1 MTHVSDEPSSSAAP
15 TPEGPPP
22 SGRAVRSDDRGGA
35 GLSALGEGLAIA
47 WDAMKANRVRSG
59 LTVLG
64 VAVGVS
70 VVVAIG
76 ALMTGLRTSVM
87 EAFEGAGPNN
97 FVVTR
102 IDFTSISIVNGG
114 DGRPPW
120 WNRPE
125 IQPEEARR
133 IATLPT
139 VEAALY
145 DLSQFSVDIEFEGQE
160 MQDVLSSGTDSGW
173 PAYNA
178 GDFVAGRDF
187 TPAEVQQNRAV
198 VVLSTG
204 LAEQLFGQRDP
215 IGRRVRVGNPFRGT
229 QEPFTVIGIFQL
241 EENIFSTAF
250 RNWAVFPWTAA
261 IRRLRQG
268 KFQAQVLVVPED
280 SVAVQRV
287 QDDVIQAMRG
297 MRGLGPRDENDFALM
312 ASAQIAEMFNQL
324 TAVFFLVILL
334 LASAGLLVGG
344 VGVIG
349 IMLISVTERTREI
362 GVRKAV
368 GATRREI
375 LWQFLVEASALTA
388 SGAGVGLLIGWG
400 MAEIVANLTPL
411 PAAIPLWAVG
421 AALGM
426 AALSG
431 MLFGLL
437 PAYRASRLEPVVA
450 LRFE

>member
-1 MTHVSDEPSSSAAP
+1 MI
-15 TPEGPPP
+15 
-22 SGRAVRSDDRGGA
+22 RS
-35 GLSALGEGLAIA
+35 L
-47 WDAMKANRVRSG
+47 
-59 LTVLG
+59 LTILG

-76 ALMTGLRTSVM
+76 ALMTGLRSSVLD
-87 EAFEGAGPNN
+87 AFESAGPNN

-102 IDFTSISIVNGG
+102 FDFTAITIDNGNN
-114 DGRPPW
+114 RPPW
-120 WNRPE
+120 WGKPE
-125 IQPEEARR
+125 IEPEEARR
-133 IATLPT
+133 LRALPS
-139 VEAALY
+139 VQDALY
-145 DLSQFSVDIEFEGQE
+145 DLSQFQVDLEFEGE
-160 MQDVLSSGTDSGW
+160 RMESVITSGSDAGW
-173 PAYNA
+173 SAYQA
-178 GDFVAGRDF
+178 GDFVVGRDF

-198 VVLSTG
+198 MILSTG

-215 IGRRVRVGNPFRGT
+215 VGRRVRAANPSRGT
-229 QEPFTVIGIFQL
+229 QEPFTVIGVYEP
-241 EENIFSTAF
+241 EENVFSAAF
-250 RNWAVFPWTAA
+250 QNFAIVPWTAA
-261 IRRLRQG
+261 VRRLRQS
-268 KFQAQVLVVPED
+268 KFQAQILVVPED
-280 SVAVQRV
+280 SVSAQRA
-287 QDDVIQAMRG
+287 QDDVIAAMRG
-297 MRGLGPRDENDFALM
+297 MRSLGPRDENDFTIT

-324 TAVFFLVILL
+324 TGIFFLVILL

-375 LWQFLVEASALTA
+375 LWQFLVEASALTCG
-388 SGAGVGLLIGWG
+388 GAGVGLLIGWG
-400 MAEIVANLTPL
+400 MAETVARFTPI
-411 PAAIPLWAVG
+411 PAAIPVWAVG

-426 AALSG
+426 AAVTG

>member
-1 MTHVSDEPSSSAAP
+1 MADDSTHAGDTVADAGTRRAP
-15 TPEGPPP
+15 
-22 SGRAVRSDDRGGA
+22 DDRRA
-35 GLSALGEGLAIA
+35 SGLTALSEGLAIA
-47 WDAMKANRVRSG
+47 WEATKANRVRSV

-87 EAFEGAGPNN
+87 EAFEGAGPDN

-102 IDFTSISIVNGG
+102 FDFTQIVISSGG
-114 DGRPPW
+114 DSRPPW

-125 IQPEEARR
+125 IEPEEARR
-133 IATLPT
+133 IAALPT

-145 DLSQFSVDIEFEGQE
+145 DLNGFSIDIAFEGE
-160 MQDVLSSGTDSGW
+160 AMQDVLGSGVDSGW
-173 PAYNA
+173 PAYNV

-198 VVLSTG
+198 VILSTG

-215 IGRRVRVGNPFRGT
+215 IGRRVRVANPFRGT
-229 QEPFTVIGIFQL
+229 QESFTVIGVY
-241 EENIFSTAF
+241 EPAENIFSTAF
-250 RNWAVFPWTAA
+250 RNWAIFPWTAA

-268 KFQAQVLVVPED
+268 KVQAQVLVVPAD
-280 SVAVQRV
+280 SVSMQRA

-297 MRGLGPRDENDFALM
+297 MRGLGPRDENDFSLM
-312 ASAQIAEMFNQL
+312 ASAQIVNMFNQL

-388 SGAGVGLLIGWG
+388 AGAAVGLLIGWG
-400 MAEIVANLTPL
+400 MAETVANLTPL
-411 PAAIPLWAVG
+411 PAAIPIWSVG
-421 AALGM
+421 AALTM
-426 AALSG
+426 AGLSG

-437 PAYRASRLEPVVA
+437 PAYRASRLEPVAA